1 MHWVSFIT
9 NRALRTY
16 RSLALDVSQIF
27 ALMRRFDI
35 TDHVYSS
42 PSAGPWTAASLVFW
56 YS

>member
-42 PSAGPWTAASLVFW
+42 PSAGPGTAASLVFW